1 MPYRVDLFALFI
13 FLGIVQA
20 FFLAFFFLSKE
31 NRAVKANL
39 FHGIMLISMAFC
51 VLEIFLN
58 YTGYITNWLFLVDF
72 SETFAFLIGPAFYL
86 MILSL
91 TRGEFSKKHYLH
103 FLFAPIY
110 LILQLPFLLA
120 SNEVKYHAYMESYYP
135 EFLNPHSVVETRW
148 FWVTDHHSQAT
159 LISLGIYALLGLY
172 EVIRAFRIKKES
184 FWKPVSPTL
193 CTLRAGLFQISSI
206 FVIIILVKIFNRND
220 TGDHFFAA
228 YLTIPI
234 YLTSFRVI
242 RQSGFFKQANITE
255 QLKYKS
261 STLTEEQQKT
271 TLEKLKN
278 IMETEKPFLQSNFS
292 LPQLSERLRLSV
304 HMVSQVI
311 NEGLGKSF
319 FEMTAEYRV
328 DAARQ
333 LLKDQ
338 PNIKIDEIAEQVG
351 YNSKSSFNTAFKKI
365 TGKTPS
371 EFRG

>member
-31 NRAVKANL
+31 NRSVKANL
-39 FHGIMLISMAFC
+39 FHGIMLISIAFC

-58 YTGYITNWLFLVDF
+58 YTGYITKWLFLVDF
-72 SETFAFLIGPAFYL
+72 SETFSFLIGPAFYL
-86 MILSL
+86 MIVSL
-91 TRGEFSKKHYLH
+91 TRGEVSRRKYLH
-103 FLFAPIY
+103 FLFAPVY
-110 LILQLPFLLA
+110 LLLQLPFLLA
-120 SNEVKYHAYMESYYP
+120 SNEVKYHAYMHSYYP
-135 EFLNPHSVVETRW
+135 DFPHPHNFGETRW
-148 FWVTDHHSQAT
+148 FWVTDHHTEAT
-159 LISLGIYALLGLY
+159 LISLALYALLGLY
-172 EVIRAFRIKKES
+172 EVVRAFRIKKES
-184 FWKPVSPTL
+184 FWKPVSVTL
-193 CTLRAGLFQISSI
+193 QTLRAGLLQLVTFFALI
-206 FVIIILVKIFNRND
+206 VLVKIFNKND
-220 TGDHFFAA
+220 TGDHLFAA
-228 YLTIPI
+228 YLTIPV

-271 TLEKLKN
+271 TLEKLKSL
-278 IMETEKPFLQSNFS
+278 METEKPFLQSDFS
-292 LPQLSERLRLSV
+292 LPQLADRLKLSV
-304 HMVSQVI
+304 HIVSQVI
-311 NEGLGKSF
+311 NDGLGKSF

-328 DAARQ
+328 ATAKQ

-338 PNIKIDEIAEQVG
+338 PNIKIEEIAEQVG

-371 EFRG
+371 EFRQ

>member
-20 FFLAFFFLSKE
+20 FFLAFFFLSRE
-31 NRAVKANL
+31 NRAVKTNL
-39 FHGIMLISMAFC
+39 FHGIMLISIALC

-58 YTGYITNWLFLVDF
+58 YTGYILKVLPLVDF

-86 MILSL
+86 MIVSL
-91 TRGEFSKKHYLH
+91 TRGEISKKYYLH
-103 FLFAPIY
+103 LLFAPVY
-110 LILQLPFLLA
+110 MVLQLPFLLA
-120 SNEVKYHAYMESYYP
+120 SNEVKYHAYMHSYYP
-135 EFLNPHSVVETRW
+135 DFPHPPHVGSTRW
-148 FWVTDHHSQAT
+148 FWVTDHHTQT
-159 LISLGIYALLGLY
+159 VLISLGIYALLGLY
-172 EVIRAFRIKKES
+172 EVVRAFRIKKES

-193 CTLRAGLFQISSI
+193 CTLRAGLFQLITFFALI
-206 FVIIILVKIFNRND
+206 VVVKMFNRND
-220 TGDHFFAA
+220 TGDHLFAA

-255 QLKYKS
+255 QQKYKS
-261 STLTEEQQKT
+261 STLTEDQQK
-271 TLEKLKN
+271 LALAKLRD
-278 IMETEKPFLQSNFS
+278 IMNVEKPFLKGDFS
-292 LPQLSERLRLSV
+292 LPQLADRLKLSV
-304 HMVSQVI
+304 HVVSQVI
-311 NEGLGKSF
+311 NDGLGKSF

-328 DAARQ
+328 EAAKQ

-338 PNIKIDEIAEQVG
+338 PNIKIEEIAEQVG

-371 EFRG
+371 EFR

>member
-31 NRAVKANL
+31 NRLVKANL
-39 FHGIMLISMAFC
+39 FQGVMLISIAFC

-58 YTGYITNWLFLVDF
+58 YTGYITKWLFLVDF
-72 SETFAFLIGPAFYL
+72 SEPFSFLIGPAFYL
-86 MILSL
+86 MIVSL
-91 TRGEFSKKHYLH
+91 TRGEVSKKQYLH

-120 SNEVKYHAYMESYYP
+120 PNGVKYHAYMHSYYP
-135 EFLNPHSVVETRW
+135 DFPHPHNFGETRW
-148 FWVTDHHSQAT
+148 FWVTDHHTQTT
-159 LISLGIYALLGLY
+159 LISLGLYALLGLY
-172 EVIRAFRIKKES
+172 EVIRAFRIKEES

-193 CTLRAGLFQISSI
+193 RTLRAGLLQLTTFFALI
-206 FVIIILVKIFNRND
+206 VVVKLFNRND
-220 TGDHFFAA
+220 TGDHLFAA

-242 RQSGFFKQANITE
+242 RQSGFFKQTNITE

-261 STLTEEQQKT
+261 STLTSAQQKA
-271 TLEKLKN
+271 TLEKLKS
-278 IMETEKPFLQSNFS
+278 IMDTEKPFLQSDFS
-292 LPQLSERLRLSV
+292 LPQLADRLKLSV
-304 HMVSQVI
+304 HIVSQVI
-311 NEGLGKSF
+311 NDGLGKSF
-319 FEMTAEYRV
+319 FEMAAEYRV
-328 DAARQ
+328 ETAKQ

-338 PNIKIDEIAEQVG
+338 PNIKIEEIAEQVG

-371 EFRG
+371 EFRS

>member
-31 NRAVKANL
+31 NRSVKANL
-39 FHGIMLISMAFC
+39 FHGIMLISIAFC

-58 YTGYITNWLFLVDF
+58 YTGYITKWLFLVDF
-72 SETFAFLIGPAFYL
+72 SETFSFLIGPAFYL
-86 MILSL
+86 MIVSL
-91 TRGEFSKKHYLH
+91 TRGEVSKKSYLH

-110 LILQLPFLLA
+110 FILQLPFLLA
-120 SNEVKYHAYMESYYP
+120 SNEVKYHAYMHSYYP
-135 EFLNPHSVVETRW
+135 DFPHPHNFGETRW
-148 FWVTDHHSQAT
+148 FWVTDHHTEAT
-159 LISLGIYALLGLY
+159 LISIFLYALLGLY

-184 FWKPVSPTL
+184 FWNPISPTL
-193 CTLRAGLFQISSI
+193 RTLRAGLLQLVTFFALI
-206 FVIIILVKIFNRND
+206 VLVKMFNRND
-220 TGDHFFAA
+220 TGDHLFAA
-228 YLTIPI
+228 YLTIPV

-242 RQSGFFKQANITE
+242 RQSGFFRQVNITE

-261 STLTEEQQKT
+261 STLTQEQQSAA
-271 TLEKLKN
+271 LEKLKS
-278 IMETEKPFLQSNFS
+278 IMENEKPFLQSDFS
-292 LPQLSERLRLSV
+292 LPQLADRLKLSV
-304 HMVSQVI
+304 HIVSQVI
-311 NEGLGKSF
+311 NDGLGKSF

-328 DAARQ
+328 NTAKQ

-338 PNIKIDEIAEQVG
+338 SNIKIEEIAEQVG

-371 EFRG
+371 EFRA

>member
-20 FFLAFFFLSKE
+20 FFLTFFFLSKE
-31 NRAVKANL
+31 NRSVKANL
-39 FHGIMLISMAFC
+39 FHGIMLISIAFC

-58 YTGYITNWLFLVDF
+58 YTGYITKWLFLVDF
-72 SETFAFLIGPAFYL
+72 SEAFSFLIGPAFYL
-86 MILSL
+86 MIVSL
-91 TRGEFSKKHYLH
+91 TRGEVSKKQYLH

-120 SNEVKYHAYMESYYP
+120 SKDVKYHAYMHSYYP
-135 EFLNPHSVVETRW
+135 DFPHSHTVGDTHW
-148 FWVTDHHSQAT
+148 FWVTDHHTEAT
-159 LISLGIYALLGLY
+159 LISLFLYALLGLY

-184 FWKPVSPTL
+184 FWKPISPTL
-193 CTLRAGLFQISSI
+193 CTLRAGLLQ
-206 FVIIILVKIFNRND
+206 LVTFFALIVVVKLFNRND
-220 TGDHFFAA
+220 TGDHLFAA

-242 RQSGFFKQANITE
+242 RQSGFFKQTNITE

-261 STLTEEQQKT
+261 STLTSDQREA
-271 TLEKLKN
+271 TLEKLKS
-278 IMETEKPFLQSNFS
+278 IMETEKPFLQSDFS
-292 LPQLSERLRLSV
+292 LPQLADRLKLSV
-304 HMVSQVI
+304 HIVSQVI
-311 NEGLGKSF
+311 NDGLGKSF
-319 FEMTAEYRV
+319 FEMAAEYRV
-328 DAARQ
+328 ETAKQ

-338 PNIKIDEIAEQVG
+338 PNIKIEEIAEQVG

-371 EFRG
+371 EFRS

>member
-31 NRAVKANL
+31 NRSVKANL
-39 FHGIMLISMAFC
+39 FHGIMLISIAFC

-58 YTGYITNWLFLVDF
+58 YTGYITKWLFLVDF
-72 SETFAFLIGPAFYL
+72 SETFSFLIGPAFYL
-86 MILSL
+86 MIVSL
-91 TRGEFSKKHYLH
+91 TRGEVSKIKYLH
-103 FLFAPIY
+103 FLFAPVY
-110 LILQLPFLLA
+110 LILQLPFLLT
-120 SNEVKYHAYMESYYP
+120 SNEVKYHAYMHSYYP
-135 EFLNPHSVVETRW
+135 DFPHPHNFGETRW
-148 FWVTDHHSQAT
+148 FWVTDHHTEAT
-159 LISLGIYALLGLY
+159 LISLALYALLGLY
-172 EVIRAFRIKKES
+172 EVVRAFRIKKES
-184 FWKPVSPTL
+184 FWRPVSATL
-193 CTLRAGLFQISSI
+193 VTLRAGLLQLVTFFALI
-206 FVIIILVKIFNRND
+206 VLVKIFNKND
-220 TGDHFFAA
+220 TGDHLFAA
-228 YLTIPI
+228 YLTIPV

-271 TLEKLKN
+271 TLEKLKSL
-278 IMETEKPFLQSNFS
+278 METEKPFLQSDFS
-292 LPQLSERLRLSV
+292 LPQLADRLKLSV
-304 HMVSQVI
+304 HIVSQVI
-311 NEGLGKSF
+311 NDGLGKSF

-328 DAARQ
+328 ATAKQ

-338 PNIKIDEIAEQVG
+338 PNIKIEEIAEQVG

-371 EFRG
+371 EFRQ

>member
-31 NRAVKANL
+31 NRSVKANL
-39 FHGIMLISMAFC
+39 FQGVMLISIAFC

-58 YTGYITNWLFLVDF
+58 YTGYITKWLFLVDF
-72 SETFAFLIGPAFYL
+72 SETFSFLIGPAFYL
-86 MILSL
+86 MIVSL
-91 TRGEFSKKHYLH
+91 TRGEVSKKYYLH

-110 LILQLPFLLA
+110 LVLQLPFLLA
-120 SNEVKYHAYMESYYP
+120 SNEVKYHAYMHSYYP
-135 EFLNPHSVVETRW
+135 DFPHPHNFGETRW
-148 FWVTDHHSQAT
+148 FWVTDHHTEAT
-159 LISLGIYALLGLY
+159 LISLFLYALLGLY

-193 CTLRAGLFQISSI
+193 RTLRAGLLQLTTFFALI
-206 FVIIILVKIFNRND
+206 VVVKLFNRND
-220 TGDHFFAA
+220 TGDHLFAA

-255 QLKYKS
+255 QLKYKG
-261 STLTEEQQKT
+261 STLTLEQQKA
-271 TLEKLKN
+271 TLEKLKG
-278 IMETEKPFLQSNFS
+278 IMDTEKPFLQSDFS
-292 LPQLSERLRLSV
+292 LPQLSDRLKLSV
-304 HMVSQVI
+304 HIVSQVI
-311 NEGLGKSF
+311 NDGLGKSF

-328 DAARQ
+328 ETAKQ

-338 PNIKIDEIAEQVG
+338 PNIKIEEIAEQVG

-371 EFRG
+371 EFRD